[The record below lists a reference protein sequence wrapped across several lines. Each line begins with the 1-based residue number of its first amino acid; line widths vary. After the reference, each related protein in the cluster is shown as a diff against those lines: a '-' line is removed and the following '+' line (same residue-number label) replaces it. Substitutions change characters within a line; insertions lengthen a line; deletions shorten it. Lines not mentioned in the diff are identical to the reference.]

1 MSESVPSPRPRRWLP
16 LAWGLWALGTAVW
29 LAAVEQARRRPEPWP
44 AAPVAW
50 FSGDAAEHRPLW
62 PMQALPLKFADVLT
76 QEGNAVF
83 RVQPE
88 GCLSL
93 GRWAVKDETLSWSFR
108 VRLPTNR
115 VDGVAPN
122 YAFARLAGPR
132 FRLQLCLRDGAVVA
146 HVGGRGEQA
155 GAVWEFAEFAI
166 PGAQAGQWQQLGIVR
181 EKYHLRAY
189 VDGRLALDKSLESDF
204 PSPHLAEFQF
214 LLGPDANSTNAVQP
228 LVAKHDLALF
238 DDVALFDRKLSDP
251 EMAALAAAAPGEWA
265 GCMRAEG
272 AARRRWSV
280 GWPWVAAAAAGLLA
294 SSLSAKAAAA
304 LGAVWQAVPDRAFR
318 PVWLVLLV
326 GGTGT
331 GVVTA
336 ELHRRSAAADRARF
350 AEATEVFKQAVDT
363 HFERVADLVNR
374 ARDWVAAQPE
384 LSPAAWD
391 RWCDANKLDSD
402 YSGLL
407 GLGYAEQVLPVQ
419 QAAREAVWSARHGL
433 PFAVWPKL
441 PAEERWR
448 PPRLPGEPRVPVV
461 LYTAPGLD
469 PSVWRTNGS
478 ILGRDLLAARQ
489 DDPRVHGEPRRLE
502 DAIADGAVNGSDL
515 EEVAPA
521 GWYGGA
527 VAGLRLYAALV
538 TEATPHSDRPIP
550 PDRWRGVV
558 FASVDPRRWLGPVLR
573 DTPSPLGFRLYVA
586 DGLGQVIEPV
596 VDSGELAPET
606 AWRPAAYLR
615 GEREIPHYGRRLVA
629 SLWTTPL
636 FEAQSQRRWPWF
648 SAATGGGFTLLTAG
662 LLFVQVRGRRREA
675 AAAAQLALAHGELSR
690 LSRERERLS
699 RDLHDG
705 TIQSLYAVG
714 LHLQHAHRHLT
725 AAPEKAAHGLEDG
738 RHLVQD
744 TIVELRQFL
753 LALQDERGTPG
764 QSFWEAMESLLPR
777 LRRTTPVEFDLE
789 VAAAAGALPAPVVL
803 QLVNVVRECISNALR
818 HGRPGRIGIALRR
831 EAGVCCLEVSDD
843 GQGFDPAKVN
853 GGGFGLRTL
862 RERAAELGGK
872 LTVTSAPGQGA
883 TVRLEFPA
891 PVPAPTTELSLPR

>member
-1 MSESVPSPRPRRWLP
+1 
-16 LAWGLWALGTAVW
+16 LGTAVW

-50 FSGDAAEHRPLW
+50 FSGDAAEHRPQW
-62 PMQALPLKFADVLT
+62 PMQALPEKFADVVAPA
-76 QEGNAVF
+76 GNALF

-88 GCLSL
+88 GRVSL

-115 VDGVAPN
+115 VDGVPPN
-122 YAFARLAGPR
+122 YAFARLANPR
-132 FRLQLCLRDGAVVA
+132 FRLQLGLRGGAVVV

-155 GAVWEFAEFAI
+155 SAGWEFTEFAI
-166 PGAQAGQWQQLGIVR
+166 PGAQPGQWQQLGLVR

-189 VDGRLALDKSLESDF
+189 VDGRLALDKSLGSDF

-214 LLGPDANSTNAVQP
+214 LLGPDANSTDAVQP
-228 LVAKHDLALF
+228 LVAKNDPALF

-251 EMAALAAAAPGEWA
+251 EMVALAAAAPGEWA
-265 GCMRAEG
+265 GCMHAED
-272 AARRRWSV
+272 AARRRWSL

-294 SSLSAKAAAA
+294 GGLSTTVAAG
-304 LGAVWQAVPDRAFR
+304 LGAVWRAVPDPAFR

-326 GGTGT
+326 GGIGT

-350 AEATEVFKQAVDT
+350 AEAALLFNQAVDT
-363 HFERVADLVNR
+363 YFERVADLVNR

-391 RWCDANKLDSD
+391 RWCAANKLDSD

-407 GLGYAEQVLPVQ
+407 GLGYAEQVLPAQ
-419 QAAREAVWSARHGL
+419 ESAREAVWSARHGL

-441 PAEERWR
+441 PAGARWR
-448 PPRLPGEPRVPVV
+448 PPRLQGEPRLPVV
-461 LYTAPGLD
+461 LYAAVNLD

-478 ILGRDLLAARQ
+478 ILGRDLLAASPEGGR
-489 DDPRVHGEPRRLE
+489 DHAEPWRLE

-515 EEVAPA
+515 EEIAPA

-527 VAGLRLYAALV
+527 VAGLRLYAALI
-538 TEATPHSDRPIP
+538 TEATPQTDRPIP

-558 FASVDPRRWLGPVLR
+558 FASADPRRWLGPVLR
-573 DTPSPLGFRLYVA
+573 DTPGPLGFRLYVA
-586 DGLGQVIEPV
+586 DGFGQAIEPV

-606 AWRPAAYLR
+606 AWRTAAYLT

-629 SLWTTPL
+629 KLWTTPM

-714 LHLQHAHRHLT
+714 LHLQHAQRHLT

-764 QSFWEAMESLLPR
+764 QTFGEAMESLLPR

-789 VAAAAGALPAPVVL
+789 VAPAAGALPARVVL
-803 QLVNVVRECISNALR
+803 QLVNVVRECLSNALR

-831 EAGVCCLEVSDD
+831 GAGIYCLEVSDD
-843 GQGFDPAKVN
+843 GQGFEPAKVA

-862 RERAAELGGK
+862 RERAAELGGT
-872 LTVTSAPGQGA
+872 LAVTSAPGHGA
-883 TVRLEFPA
+883 SVRLEFPA
-891 PVPAPTTELSLPR
+891 PAPAPTAELPLPR